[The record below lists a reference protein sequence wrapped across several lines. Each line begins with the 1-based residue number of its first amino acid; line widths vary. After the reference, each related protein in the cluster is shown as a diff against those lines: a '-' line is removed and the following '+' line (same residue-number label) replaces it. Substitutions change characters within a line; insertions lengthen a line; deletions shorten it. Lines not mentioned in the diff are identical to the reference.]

1 MESEG
6 STDNSDQK
14 LPNKM
19 KINDALQPEQT
30 SIRLT

>member
-1 MESEG
+1 MESES

-19 KINDALQPEQT
+19 KINDALQAEQP
-30 SIRLT
+30 SIQLT